1 MVWPS
6 PTACRSRTL
15 IFLARTPEK
24 PKNSRQFEIICRT
37 PVRVHL
43 RLKFSTVLVPG
54 GPTDT
59 AFFPPGMPKP
69 PKLIDPQVMAVPVVW
84 MCSPAADSMT
94 GLRLVARDWDHAL
107 APDDAA
113 ASVCAPAGWPSLAE
127 TAQSAR
133 GVAI

>member
-1 MVWPS
+1 
-6 PTACRSRTL
+6 
-15 IFLARTPEK
+15 
-24 PKNSRQFEIICRT
+24 
-37 PVRVHL
+37 
-43 RLKFSTVLVPG
+43 VPG

-84 MCSPAADSMT
+84 MCSPAADAMT
-94 GLRLVARDWDHAL
+94 GLRLVAGDWDHTL
-107 APDDAA
+107 APEDAA